1 MNEQKLSLIRRQ
13 IDRIDWKI
21 IQLLSQRMEIALRSR
36 KYKGQVFD
44 PEREDEVFANVRRFS
59 HNLIRPEF
67 SEGLYRDIIE
77 ESRLIQEADLRL
89 IGFQGEHGAYSEAAA
104 LKYAPSFIPIPCR
117 GFKEVFENVKEGI
130 LDFGIVPVENSLE
143 GAVTHVNDLLIE
155 RDLSIIGEVN
165 IPVHHCLL
173 ALPETDYKE
182 LKVVYSHPQALAQCR
197 EFILRHRLKPRP
209 FYDTAGAS
217 KMLSEERLEAVGV
230 IANRLSAELYHL
242 KVIKED
248 IEDHPSNFT
257 RFIVLARENPNGPG
271 NKCSIIF
278 SVKHKAGALFSLLK
292 ILADAEINLTRI
304 ESRPERKRPGNY
316 IFFADLE
323 GSDQEARVKD
333 ALDAIQKAVVTYKF
347 LGCYM
352 AGKGEKG

>member
-1 MNEQKLSLIRRQ
+1 MREEKLIAIRRQ
-13 IDRIDWKI
+13 IDRIDGKI
-21 IQLLSQRMEIALRSR
+21 IQLLNQRMEIALRSR

-44 PEREDEVFANVRRFS
+44 PEREEEVFANVRRFS
-59 HNLIRPEF
+59 HNLVRSEF

-77 ESRLIQEADLRL
+77 ESRYIQETDLML

-104 LKYAPSFIPIPCR
+104 LKYDPSYIPIPCR
-117 GFKEVFENVKEGI
+117 EFNDVFDEVEGGL

-155 RDLSIIGEVN
+155 RDLNIIGEVN

-197 EFILRHRLKPRP
+197 EFILRHRLEPRP
-209 FYDTAGAS
+209 FYDTAGAA
-217 KMLSEERLEAVGV
+217 KMLSEERLEAAGV

-242 KVIKED
+242 EVIKED

-257 RFIVLARENPNGPG
+257 RFIVLARENLNGPG

-278 SVKHKAGALFSLLK
+278 SVRHKAGALFNVLK

-304 ESRPERKRPGNY
+304 ESRPERRMPGNY

-333 ALDAIQKAVVTYKF
+333 ALDAIQKAALTYKF

-352 AGKGEKG
+352 AAEGAKG